1 MARKRANLTD
11 LLNDLTFKTI
21 YNKNRLLACSAH
33 EWDGLPDENEEKYLE
48 GFLFDHGMCAIYKDP
63 VKGFM
68 IVQAQD
74 AGKYNWQ
81 GKPLRYNLTWFGG
94 HKQVDADDVV
104 IIENNP
110 MRLPTFDFVMLYVN
124 RLTEI
129 ERTADVN
136 VKAVKTPY
144 IITCDDKDVLTFK
157 QIFKQVDGNV
167 PAMFVDKRLN
177 VEAINV
183 LKTDAKFLCK
193 ELKDYENAVNGDL
206 LTFLGFNN
214 VPIDKKERVNVE
226 EATSNN
232 QLIMSYAQLQLASRE
247 LACQR
252 AKEKWGLPMSVKRRE
267 GVCTNVQSAVQQQQ
281 GDGGAA

>member
-11 LLNDLTFKTI
+11 LLNDLTFRTL
-21 YNKNRLLACSAH
+21 YDKNRLLACSAH
-33 EWDGLPDENEEKYLE
+33 EWGGLPGENEEKYLE
-48 GFLFDHGMCAIYKDP
+48 GFLFDHGMCALYKHP
-63 VKGFM
+63 EHGFM
-68 IVQAQD
+68 IVQATD

-81 GKPLRYNLTWFGG
+81 KKPLRYNLTWFGG
-94 HKQVDADDVV
+94 HKQVNADDVV
-104 IIENNP
+104 IIENNA
-110 MRLPTFDFVMLYVN
+110 MRLPTYDFVMLFVN
-124 RLTEI
+124 RLTNI

-136 VKAVKTPY
+136 VNAVKTPY
-144 IITCDDKDVLTFK
+144 IITCDDKDELTFK

-214 VPIDKKERVNVE
+214 SPIDKKERVNVE

-232 QLIMSYAQLQLASRE
+232 QLILQFAELQLASRQ
-247 LACQR
+247 LACKR
-252 AKEKWGLPMSVKRRE
+252 ANEKWGLSMTVKRRE
-267 GVCTNVQSAVQQQQ
+267 GVCTNVQSSVQQQQ
-281 GDGGAA
+281 SDT